1 MVKYQPGA
9 GWQVI
14 SGFIPPVWPAFM
26 QRFKAKVPH
35 RKEVFTVFSI
45 ALFLTFTWSIYR
57 LFFQVPSWLFYLNF
71 SEILTITAYVMAFT
85 LLESAFLL
93 GFLVLLPIVYPRKLF
108 AQKFVAQSSI
118 ILLVLTTGA
127 VFYQQN
133 VGMLKKWGLVELIL
147 FILGFLVTVTLLIVT
162 FSYLLD
168 RFARLKNFLDAFAER
183 LTVFSLLY
191 LPLSILGFAVMVIRN
206 IFNG

>member
-1 MVKYQPGA
+1 
-9 GWQVI
+9 
-14 SGFIPPVWPAFM
+14 M
-26 QRFKAKVPH
+26 QRLKAKVPN

-45 ALFLTFTWSIYR
+45 ALFLSCTWSIYR
-57 LFFQVPSWLFYLNF
+57 LFFQVPSWLFYLNI

-127 VFYQQN
+127 LFYQQN
-133 VGMLKKWGLVELIL
+133 VGMLKKWGLIELIL
-147 FILGFLVTVTLLIVT
+147 FILGFLVTITLLIVT

-168 RFARLKNFLDAFAER
+168 RFARLKKFLDAFADR
-183 LTVFSLLY
+183 LTVFSLIY
-191 LPLSILGFAVMVIRN
+191 LPLSIIGFAVMLIRN
-206 IFNG
+206 IFIG